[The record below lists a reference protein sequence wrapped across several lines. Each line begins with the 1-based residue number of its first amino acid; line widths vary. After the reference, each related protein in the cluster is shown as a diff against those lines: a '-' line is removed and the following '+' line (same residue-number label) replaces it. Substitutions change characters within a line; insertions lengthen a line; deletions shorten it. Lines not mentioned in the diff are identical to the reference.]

1 MPILHIRNV
10 PGELYERVRTRAAT
24 NGRSITAE
32 TIALLEAGLK
42 ATPTPDEFEEWL
54 EQARQL
60 REELRAQ
67 GFSFDAT
74 AAIRED
80 RER

>member
-1 MPILHIRNV
+1 V
-10 PGELYERVRTRAAT
+10 PDELYERIRRRAVADR
-24 NGRSITAE
+24 RSLTAE
-32 TIALLEAGLK
+32 VIDLLEAGLK
-42 ATPTPDEFEEWL
+42 ATPTPDEFDDWL
-54 EQARQL
+54 ARAAQL
-60 REELRAQ
+60 REELHAQ